1 MNHVAQIT
9 LVEKTVNLDG
19 TIQVTFS
26 DGTGL
31 IYGDE
36 ASIAIDCEARDLEFP
51 EYLKSILICMLAD
64 TGDSIIG
71 RTLRIDVDAADGN
84 IVKVV

>member
-1 MNHVAQIT
+1 MTHTADIT
-9 LVEKTVNLDG
+9 LVSKTINLDG
-19 TIQVTFS
+19 SIQVTFS

-36 ASIAIDCEARDLEFP
+36 ASLNIDCEVRDLEFP

-64 TGDSIIG
+64 AGDSVIG
-71 RTLRIDVDAADGN
+71 RTLHIDVDAVDGN

>member
-1 MNHVAQIT
+1 MTHTADIT
-9 LVEKTVNLDG
+9 LVSKTINLDG
-19 TIQVTFS
+19 SIQVTFS

-36 ASIAIDCEARDLEFP
+36 ASLDIDCEVRDSEFP
-51 EYLKSILICMLAD
+51 EYLKSILICMLSD
-64 TGDSIIG
+64 TGDSVIG
-71 RTLRIDVDAADGN
+71 RTLHIDVDAADGN

>member
-1 MNHVAQIT
+1 MNHTADVT
-9 LVEKTVNLDG
+9 LVAKTVNLDG
-19 TIQVTFS
+19 SIQVTFS

-36 ASIAIDCEARDLEFP
+36 ASLTIDCEARDLEFP
-51 EYLKSILICMLAD
+51 EYLKSMLICMLAD
-64 TGDSIIG
+64 NGDSVIG
-71 RTLRIDVDAADGN
+71 RSLHIDIDDVDGN

>member
-1 MNHVAQIT
+1 MSHTADVT
-9 LVEKTVNLDG
+9 LVSKTINLDG
-19 TIQVTFS
+19 SIQVTFS

-36 ASIAIDCEARDLEFP
+36 ASLDIDCEVRDLEYP
-51 EYLKSILICMLAD
+51 EYLKSMLICMLAN
-64 TGDSIIG
+64 TGNSVIG
-71 RTLRIDVDAADGN
+71 RTLHIDVDAADGN

>member
-1 MNHVAQIT
+1 MTHIAEVT
-9 LVEKTVNLDG
+9 LISKTVNLDG
-19 TIQVTFS
+19 SIQVTFS

-36 ASIAIDCEARDLEFP
+36 ASITIDCEARDLEFP

-64 TGDSIIG
+64 TGDSVIG
-71 RTLRIDVDAADGN
+71 RTLHIDVDAADGN